1 MVVYNNAMGRL
12 DYTRTPFERMKMG
25 SVKMPQTKSLL
36 TNNRQG
42 PMVGDSPNDPSKAA
56 AGTTFGSAMPGVG
69 YVANQRRGLH
79 R

>member
-1 MVVYNNAMGRL
+1 
-12 DYTRTPFERMKMG
+12 
-25 SVKMPQTKSLL
+25 MPQTKSLL